1 MYMYVYIYST
11 DNYTDDNK
19 FNLYLDIYSA
29 NR

>member
-1 MYMYVYIYST
+1 MFDVYIYST